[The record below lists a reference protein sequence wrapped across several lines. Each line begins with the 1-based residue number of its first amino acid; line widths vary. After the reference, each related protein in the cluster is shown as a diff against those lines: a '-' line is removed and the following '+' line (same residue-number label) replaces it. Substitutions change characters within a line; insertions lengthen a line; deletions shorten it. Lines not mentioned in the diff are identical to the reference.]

1 MSYRRHREL
10 SLFEHM
16 LAAPWWGQALFAFC
30 CYVGSMVIVLS
41 TRGDPILFGFALVV
55 HMGGDLMAL
64 VFGITAVLNFLT
76 WLLKLSIGS
85 PEPDPEPPNPGSWR
99 YAQADA
105 AGPMPAGPAPRAR
118 TDVWTL
124 ALLREL
130 EWKRFEEVCAAY
142 FRLRGMFAK
151 TADRGPDAGV
161 DIALSDA
168 EGAPVHTII
177 QCKAWNASQV
187 GVKPIRELQGV
198 RSIQR
203 AHRALFMATGTFTS
217 EAAAFAKTARIH
229 LLDGARIL
237 RMFQELPLEKQRK
250 LLEVATEGEYTR
262 PTCPS
267 CGIKMV
273 VRNGQGGSFWGCA
286 NYPRGCRV
294 MFPI

>member
-41 TRGDPILFGFALVV
+41 TRGDPILFGFAMVV
-55 HMGGDLMAL
+55 RMGGDLLAM
-64 VFGITAVLNFLT
+64 VFGIAAALNLLAS
-76 WLLKLSIGS
+76 LLKLSIGS
-85 PEPDPEPPNPGSWR
+85 PDADPAPPNPGSWR
-99 YAQADA
+99 QARADA
-105 AGPMPAGPAPRAR
+105 DGSIPAGPAPQAR

-142 FRLRGMFAK
+142 FRLQGLIAAITERG
-151 TADRGPDAGV
+151 ADGGV

-217 EAAAFAKTARIH
+217 EAAAFAKTASIH